1 MGGDQKGLSI
11 FFIFEYINGKN
22 VLILNM
28 ASKVVYG
35 FFVRSYDHFKF
46 QSSEIK
52 SDFPSG
58 KLLDFLSEV
67 SSAKNGS
74 LPS

>member
-22 VLILNM
+22 VLILIM
-28 ASKVVYG
+28 ALKVVYG

-46 QSSEIK
+46 QSSE
-52 SDFPSG
+52 
-58 KLLDFLSEV
+58 
-67 SSAKNGS
+67 N
-74 LPS
+74 